1 MWARLA
7 NWHREWED
15 EQIRVL
21 EHPELAAGMAPG
33 FRRHCAARLGELSFI
48 ERQQLRAFS
57 LKYRGWRIYAAILR
71 MLALFTLAGL
81 AASFVFPEKGA
92 LRCVVAANALGSAL
106 MMTCLGVWF
115 NYRRLAGNGL
125 RIGLK
130 LLGWT
135 LLAALA
141 TLWTGAR
148 RHGVGLDEAVA
159 TNGPTVMAVC
169 LGVAALIAVP
179 LALVGALRN
188 QQFETLTAKLALDA
202 ERDRAARE
210 LSESQLRLLRAQIE
224 PHFLF
229 NTLGAVQQLAEKGA
243 PMAAGL
249 TASLIDFLRASW
261 AGMRS
266 ERATLRA
273 DFQIA
278 DAYLK
283 VMQTRMGERL
293 HYSLD
298 LPEALA
304 GVSVPGMM
312 LLTLV
317 ENAVKHGIEPSL
329 RGGAIAVS
337 ARRLDGA
344 LCIRV
349 QDSGVGM
356 KAVPGAG
363 EGLANIRKRL
373 QLGYGAAASLSVEGA
388 DEGGVLAEIVL
399 PLPPAGEDA

>member
-1 MWARLA
+1 
-7 NWHREWED
+7 
-15 EQIRVL
+15 
-21 EHPELAAGMAPG
+21 
-33 FRRHCAARLGELSFI
+33 
-48 ERQQLRAFS
+48 
-57 LKYRGWRIYAAILR
+57 
-71 MLALFTLAGL
+71 
-81 AASFVFPEKGA
+81 
-92 LRCVVAANALGSAL
+92 
-106 MMTCLGVWF
+106 
-115 NYRRLAGNGL
+115 
-125 RIGLK
+125 
-130 LLGWT
+130 
-135 LLAALA
+135 
-141 TLWTGAR
+141 
-148 RHGVGLDEAVA
+148 
-159 TNGPTVMAVC
+159 MAVC

-344 LCIRV
+344 LRIRV

-399 PLPPAGEDA
+399 PLSLIHI